1 MIKEI
6 LYTYLGTNGTLTTT
20 IELEGVPAIKRI
32 RLTAEYGK
40 KLTDGN
46 QRVDTVTVKEEDVK
60 KWIEVKK

>member
-1 MIKEI
+1 MIKET

-20 IELEGVPAIKRI
+20 IELEGVSAIKRI
-32 RLTAEYGK
+32 RLTADYGK

>member
-1 MIKEI
+1 MIKET
-6 LYTYLGTNGTLTTT
+6 LYTYLGTNGAFTTT
-20 IELEGVPAIKRI
+20 IELENVPAIKRI

-60 KWIEVKK
+60 KWIEVTK